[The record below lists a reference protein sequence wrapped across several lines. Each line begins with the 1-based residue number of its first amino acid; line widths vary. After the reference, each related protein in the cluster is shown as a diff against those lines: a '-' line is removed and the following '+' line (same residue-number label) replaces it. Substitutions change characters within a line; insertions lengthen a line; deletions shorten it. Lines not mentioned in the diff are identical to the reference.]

1 MKTEWNDKTETW
13 TISEVTDEE
22 YLAIVKAAHVTM
34 EAMRWEPERRVYY
47 TPAAMERRIFS
58 EKEVD
63 TLLDVTFG

>member
-1 MKTEWNDKTETW
+1 MKTEWNDNTGTW

-34 EAMRWEPERRVYY
+34 ELMRWEPERRIYS
-47 TPAAMERRIFS
+47 TPAGAEARIFS